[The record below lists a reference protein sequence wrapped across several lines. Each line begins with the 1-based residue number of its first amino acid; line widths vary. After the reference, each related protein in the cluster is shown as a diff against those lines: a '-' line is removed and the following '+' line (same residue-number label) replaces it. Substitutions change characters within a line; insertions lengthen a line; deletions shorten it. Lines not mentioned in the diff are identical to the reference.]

1 MFKSYLIPIRY
12 LFIFFDYFSIEL
24 VVFSIL
30 ICIPSLYIRELTF
43 YQHCK
48 LLHFP
53 SLSLCFDSA
62 YGGFVERIDS
72 YKSELACA
80 V

>member
-12 LFIFFDYFSIEL
+12 LFTFFDYFSIEL

-48 LLHFP
+48 LYFTFLVCHCVLTLP
-53 SLSLCFDSA
+53 MVALLKGSIPTSLS
-62 YGGFVERIDS
+62 
-72 YKSELACA
+72 
-80 V
+80 